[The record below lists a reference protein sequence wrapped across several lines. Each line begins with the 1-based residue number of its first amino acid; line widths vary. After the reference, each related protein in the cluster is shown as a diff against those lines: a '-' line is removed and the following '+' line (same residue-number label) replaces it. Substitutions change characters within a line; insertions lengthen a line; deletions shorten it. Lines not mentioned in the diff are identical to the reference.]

1 MEVPII
7 DFDEVIII
15 IIATLYTIH
24 NEMLTT
30 KKQSLAPAI
39 FGVTTFISELF
50 YGPLNK
56 NIVSLS

>member
-15 IIATLYTIH
+15 IIATFFFIH
-24 NEMLTT
+24 NGNVDQ
-30 KKQSLAPAI
+30 KLAPAI

-50 YGPLNK
+50 YGLLNIY
-56 NIVSLS
+56 NLVIL

>member
-15 IIATLYTIH
+15 IIATLSTIH
-24 NEMLTT
+24 NEM
-30 KKQSLAPAI
+30 LAPAI